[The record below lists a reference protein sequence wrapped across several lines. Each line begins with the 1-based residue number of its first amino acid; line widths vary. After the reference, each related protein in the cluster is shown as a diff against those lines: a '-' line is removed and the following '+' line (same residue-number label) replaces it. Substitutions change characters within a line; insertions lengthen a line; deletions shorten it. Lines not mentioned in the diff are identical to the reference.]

1 MKLRSLLFVPG
12 DRPDRFPKALASG
25 ADAVILDL
33 EDSVTPSAKARA
45 RSDTLSA
52 LRSRGEA
59 KVFVRINALSSK
71 LAETDIAA
79 IMPGRP
85 DGIVLPKAEGARSLA
100 VLDDLLLSAERR
112 YGIAPGA
119 TFVLPIVTETPAALF
134 KLGEYG
140 GPRLCAMTWGA
151 EDLPAAI
158 GATTSREEDGRYTP
172 PFEMVRSLAL
182 FAAAAAGVA
191 AIETVYPKF
200 ADSEG
205 LAAYAARGARD
216 GFSGMLAV
224 HPAQVATINAAFTP
238 TPEQISR
245 AKAVV
250 QAFAANP
257 DAGVIALNGAML
269 DAPHLIQAQRVLAR
283 AGDSA

>member
-1 MKLRSLLFVPG
+1 MRLRSLLFVPG

-25 ADAVILDL
+25 ADAIIVDL
-33 EDSVTPSAKARA
+33 EDSVALAAKERA
-45 RSDTLSA
+45 RSNA
-52 LRSRGEA
+52 LMALQSRGNA
-59 KVFVRINALSSK
+59 KVFIRINPLSSR
-71 LAETDIAA
+71 LAETDVDA

-85 DGIVLPKAEGARSLA
+85 DGIVLPKAEGAQSLA
-100 VLDDLLLSAERR
+100 TLDDLLLLAERR
-112 YGIAPGA
+112 SGIAPGA
-119 TFVLPIVTETPAALF
+119 TQVLPIVTETPVALF

-158 GATTSREEDGRYTP
+158 GAATSREEDGRYTP

-191 AIETVYPKF
+191 AIETVYLKF
-200 ADSEG
+200 TDSDG

-224 HPAQVATINAAFTP
+224 HPSQVATINAAFTP
-238 TPEQISR
+238 TPEQIAR

-250 QAFAANP
+250 QAFAAG
-257 DAGVIALNGAML
+257 AAVIALDGVML
-269 DAPHLIQAQRVLAR
+269 DAPHLVQARRILAR
-283 AGDSA
+283 AGEPV